1 MECGGEAST
10 SASDQPA
17 RVHIFI
23 CSAAKNADRRNSL
36 RRSWFRYLT
45 DADSPLPARFRPG
58 VSVHFIISR
67 ESRCEEV
74 DAEQTQH
81 GDILY
86 LDAPAG
92 YHNLWRKALC
102 FLAWLEEHTAAATAS
117 GSGRAGDAGS
127 RLPDADPGGASASAS
142 SASTPAATAATA
154 SAAAAA
160 AAAAATA
167 ASHDYDYVMH
177 ADDDSFVRLDLLLP
191 MMASWPRQRHYWGYI
206 WDGTGNRVTAPIRNP
221 ANKSH
226 MPAEQYPLDYYP
238 PFASGCGFV
247 LSRDLV
253 LALLSRPL
261 PDYRL
266 LDPPFGIHL
275 CGPPQYCVVS
285 GGPVAPVHEERVR
298 PYRPL
303 PTFRPDTLV
312 QHYLRAEEMRPY
324 WEQALEAARGGPA
337 AAASDAA
344 GAPQELYNT
353 LVSLGLLRR

>member
-1 MECGGEAST
+1 MTYET
-10 SASDQPA
+10 QY
-17 RVHIFI
+17 RH
-23 CSAAKNADRRNSL
+23 
-36 RRSWFRYLT
+36 
-45 DADSPLPARFRPG
+45 G
-58 VSVHFIISR
+58 VSIRFIVSR

-74 DAEQTQH
+74 DAEQAQH

-86 LDAPAG
+86 IDAPAG

-102 FLAWLEEHTAAATAS
+102 FLAWLEDQAAAAA
-117 GSGRAGDAGS
+117 GRAGDAEAGEGAGGGGGGGS
-127 RLPDADPGGASASAS
+127 S
-142 SASTPAATAATA
+142 SSSNSNVIAR
-154 SAAAAA
+154 
-160 AAAAATA
+160 
-167 ASHDYDYVMH
+167 YDFVMH

-191 MMASWPRQRHYWGYI
+191 LMATWPRQRHYWGYI

-226 MPAEQYPLDYYP
+226 MPAAQYPLDYYP

-275 CGPPQYCVVS
+275 CGPPEYCVAP
-285 GGPVAPVHEERVR
+285 GGPVAPVHDERVR

-312 QHYLRAEEMRPY
+312 QHYLRSEEMKPF
-324 WEQALEAARGGPA
+324 WEQVRAGHAGAGPA
-337 AAASDAA
+337 GRRAA
-344 GAPQELYNT
+344 GRA
-353 LVSLGLLRR
+353 GG

>member
-1 MECGGEAST
+1 MSYSWVVPSYVVG
-10 SASDQPA
+10 
-17 RVHIFI
+17 
-23 CSAAKNADRRNSL
+23 SAAKNSDRRNSL
-36 RRSWFRYLT
+36 RKSWFRYLS
-45 DADSPLPARFRPG
+45 DADSPLPPRYRSG
-58 VSVHFIISR
+58 VSIRFIVSR

-74 DAEQTQH
+74 DVEQAQH
-81 GDILY
+81 SDILY
-86 LDAPAG
+86 IDAPAG

-102 FLAWLEEHTAAATAS
+102 FLAWLEGHTDTAAGTSGQGGVGACGNGAGDGGGGGVSGGS
-117 GSGRAGDAGS
+117 GSGNGS
-127 RLPDADPGGASASAS
+127 GSG
-142 SASTPAATAATA
+142 TP
-154 SAAAAA
+154 
-160 AAAAATA
+160 
-167 ASHDYDYVMH
+167 YDFVMH

-191 MMASWPRQRHYWGYI
+191 LMATWPRQRHYWGYI

-275 CGPPQYCVVS
+275 CGPPDYCVAP
-285 GGPVAPVHEERVR
+285 GGPVVPVHEERVR

-303 PTFRPDTLV
+303 PTFRPDTL
-312 QHYLRAEEMRPY
+312 
-324 WEQALEAARGGPA
+324 
-337 AAASDAA
+337 
-344 GAPQELYNT
+344 
-353 LVSLGLLRR
+353 